1 MKSPRLL
8 TDGSVFLKQ
17 GVVGHEGHGEHHE
30 HGRDDEDGDGSG
42 RGLLPSTAAA
52 AAVGVGDSASREPLL
67 SFPDGGGQ
75 FPAENGVAREEEE
88 TRQEGVEDHVQ
99 VDPHADVELLVPH
112 VPERAQSL

>member
-8 TDGSVFLKQ
+8 TDGGVLLKQ
-17 GVVGHEGHGEHHE
+17 GVVGHEGHGEHDE
-30 HGRDDEDGDGSG
+30 HGRDDEDCDGSG

-75 FPAENGVAREEEE
+75 FPAEKGVAGEEE
-88 TRQEGVEDHVQ
+88 TRQKGVEDHVQ

-112 VPERAQSL
+112 VPERAQPL